1 MKESNSEDLANRIG
15 PESCE
20 RIREGALEAL
30 TGETAGRAIEPRN
43 KIIIREADTL
53 MASGRQYRAYRN
65 WQGTSGSCAVGEPGH
80 AGTLPTRK
88 PGDLVFN
95 PDKVVYRFF
104 CKKNRT
110 PSSR

>member
-65 WQGTSGSCAVGEPGH
+65 WQGTSGSCAVGEPWH

-95 PDKVVYRFF
+95 PDNGIRVRAVNPTGARQ
-104 CKKNRT
+104 R
-110 PSSR
+110 